1 MVKILITMIAAV
13 VISLPSAA
21 QQERKFI
28 RGGNQQVTFD
38 EIKNEIIEIYCNIQ
52 YQLKLLKLALE
63 TITLYNAEYQVAE
76 LDYINDNNNTNR
88 LLSDIKN
95 SQTAAQIEYEKI
107 INELNIMFL
116 KLEIISNV
124 QFRNK

>member
-1 MVKILITMIAAV
+1 M
-13 VISLPSAA
+13 
-21 QQERKFI
+21 
-28 RGGNQQVTFD
+28 
-38 EIKNEIIEIYCNIQ
+38 
-52 YQLKLLKLALE
+52 
-63 TITLYNAEYQVAE
+63 AE